1 MNFRTDASMPL
12 LLDDPLL
19 IEHVLNLL
27 DSYRYWTGMDLIS
40 QEGSPEQ
47 RVKALFKAKFAVL
60 SHGTQEDP
68 ILNYGNQTALELWEM
83 TWDEFTSIPSRLTA
97 EPVNREERARFLA
110 QVTHNGFIDTYR
122 GVRISRSGR
131 RFLIEQATVWNI
143 LDANGRSAGQAAT
156 FSHWTYL

>member
-47 RVKALFKAKFAVL
+47 RVKALFKAKF
-60 SHGTQEDP
+60 
-68 ILNYGNQTALELWEM
+68 
-83 TWDEFTSIPSRLTA
+83 
-97 EPVNREERARFLA
+97 
-110 QVTHNGFIDTYR
+110 THIGFIETYR

-156 FSHWTYL
+156 F

>member
-1 MNFRTDASMPL
+1 MPL